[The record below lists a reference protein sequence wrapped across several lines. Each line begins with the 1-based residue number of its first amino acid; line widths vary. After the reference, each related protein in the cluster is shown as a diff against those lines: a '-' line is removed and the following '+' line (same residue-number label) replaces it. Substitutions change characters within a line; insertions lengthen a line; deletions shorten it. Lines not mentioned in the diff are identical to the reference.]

1 MKIWNWLDGK
11 KTVIGAI
18 VSLITAYLI
27 AKGWIGEAE
36 QVLLLGVSTLIV
48 GIGITHK
55 IKKVITKKEIT
66 K

>member
-1 MKIWNWLDGK
+1 MWTNIWNWFDGK

-36 QVLLLGVSTLIV
+36 QVLLLGLSTFLV
-48 GIGITHK
+48 GIGVTHK
-55 IKKVITKKEIT
+55 IKKAINNE
-66 K
+66 